1 MRYERDRNKA
11 KDSRLKHGVDLPDAM
26 PSGTSDW
33 ERVDAMTDD
42 EVTAAALA
50 DPDAP
55 PLTSAELGSMR
66 RVSSVKVLRQRL
78 GMTQLQFAQAFGL
91 PIGTLRDW
99 EQHRTTPD
107 APALA
112 LLRAI
117 ERDPE
122 TMTRLLSQAA

>member
-1 MRYERDRNKA
+1 
-11 KDSRLKHGVDLPDAM
+11 
-26 PSGTSDW
+26 
-33 ERVDAMTDD
+33 
-42 EVTAAALA
+42 
-50 DPDAP
+50 
-55 PLTSAELGSMR
+55 MR